1 MTSKRFRDPSSE
13 KGSKAAPASLPLLAL
28 LLSASALLFTAC
40 GTLEVGFVSPTAVSD
55 GGDNSMVVAPTS
67 EDTHL
72 IPPMTPTPVPDD
84 YVPPT
89 PEPAFTPMPADAYPA
104 PSGLCIAFVEDGDI
118 WLWTAEEREATLLTS
133 ADDHID
139 TVKISDDGEIVA
151 FRRGD
156 ELWTI
161 NSDGTGE
168 RQLLGAEDFDAMET
182 EPADAEVRP
191 GRFEWVPGTHTLA
204 FNTHLRLEAK
214 DVLADDLRLVDAD
227 TLAQTILL
235 PPGEGGQFHYS
246 PDGSQIA
253 IVTTGD
259 ISLINADGGNRRDSV
274 LTYTRVAMY
283 SEDDYYVQPTWAADG
298 GSLMVAIPPA
308 DPHAKPVQPTTIWQ
322 IPTDGTP
329 ASLITDI
336 AAFPEKGAVAFS
348 HGLTYVAYVELPQ
361 SGMTPTEKE
370 QIWLKVMRLEN
381 GDWAAY
387 PIYGDF
393 YGWAPNSR
401 RFAFLADTGHQMSQ
415 LQIRQYSGLTIPGSI
430 GAGTSIHDVRWVDA
444 DHYLFLV
451 GRDFE
456 LGAEG
461 DSWDLVLGDIEGSSA
476 VLATTADLPTYDFA
490 RTPGVSGMPT
500 TTDTWV
506 TYTNNIHHFSLQH
519 PPEFDVST
527 GDPGDPR
534 GFIGDKIVFSVGESN
549 PYWVGCLSEAL
560 GDCPVM
566 EVVETTLIAEQ
577 EATRI
582 RGYVGAVGGNI
593 PQQYITYVILR
604 DRVYYTFT
612 LHALSRDSAGQTGEI
627 IWPLGEEDI
636 AVFEQIMG
644 TLQFLE

>member
-1 MTSKRFRDPSSE
+1 VTSKRSRDPSSE
-13 KGSKAAPASLPLLAL
+13 KGSEAAPASLPLLAL
-28 LLSASALLFTAC
+28 LLSVTALLFTAC
-40 GTLEVGFVSPTAVSD
+40 GTLEVGFVSPTAMPD
-55 GGDNSMVVAPTS
+55 GAGRSTVVAPTS
-67 EDTHL
+67 EDTPL
-72 IPPMTPTPVPDD
+72 IPPKTPTSVPDD
-84 YVPPT
+84 YVLPT
-89 PEPAFTPMPADAYPA
+89 PEPAFTPVPSDTYPA
-104 PSGLCIAFVEDGDI
+104 PAGLHVAFVKDGDI
-118 WLWTAEEREATLLTS
+118 WLWTAEEREATGGRRLSALTS
-133 ADDHID
+133 AGDGID

-182 EPADAEVRP
+182 EPAGAEVRP
-191 GRFEWVPGTHTLA
+191 GRFEWIPGTHTLA
-204 FNTHLRLEAK
+204 FNTRLRLEAR

-259 ISLINADGGNRRDSV
+259 ISLINAGGGNRRDSV
-274 LTYTRVAMY
+274 LTYARVAMY

-298 GSLMVAIPPA
+298 SSLMVAIPPA
-308 DPHAKPVQPTTIWQ
+308 DPHAKPVQPTTIWR

-361 SGMTPTEKE
+361 PETTPTERG
-370 QIWLKVMRLEN
+370 QIWLKVVRLEN
-381 GDWAAY
+381 GDWASY

-415 LQIRQYSGLTIPGSI
+415 LQIGQYSGTTIPGSI
-430 GAGTSIHDVRWVDA
+430 DAGTSVHDVRWVDA

-451 GRDFE
+451 RCDWE

-461 DSWDLVLGDIEGSSA
+461 DSWDLTLGDVEGSSA
-476 VLATTADLPTYDFA
+476 VLATTADFPAYDFA
-490 RTPGVSGMPT
+490 RASIATSTPVAPERAGYPPETRTGIQIVDVVIEAVLADDLEAERELIHYTTTGCTTVSGLGGPPKCRADEGEGTPVEVFPVLGVEGRHVRREDIDRVFLCTPCITCPPMSTRRTIIRPASTGLSLFT
-500 TTDTWV
+500 TTLNV
-506 TYTNNIHHFSLQH
+506 
-519 PPEFDVST
+519 P
-527 GDPGDPR
+527 
-534 GFIGDKIVFSVGESN
+534 
-549 PYWVGCLSEAL
+549 
-560 GDCPVM
+560 
-566 EVVETTLIAEQ
+566 
-577 EATRI
+577 
-582 RGYVGAVGGNI
+582 I
-593 PQQYITYVILR
+593 P
-604 DRVYYTFT
+604 
-612 LHALSRDSAGQTGEI
+612 
-627 IWPLGEEDI
+627 
-636 AVFEQIMG
+636 
-644 TLQFLE
+644 